1 MTVFIFFVDRT
12 LIPRL
17 ELLDCFGQR
26 RDDVEEVADDAV
38 VGHVED
44 GRFGVFVDGDDVLR
58 RDPVPYRR
66 RIKSYSVWSGKG

>member
-1 MTVFIFFVDRT
+1 MTVFIFFVDTT
-12 LIPRL
+12 LLPRL
-17 ELLDCFGQR
+17 ELLDRFAQR

-58 RDPVPYRR
+58 RGPVPYRR
-66 RIKSYSVWSGKG
+66 RIMSNSACSGKG